1 MDVVR
6 RNIEAL
12 HGSLKIESAPG
23 EGTAI
28 TIQLPLTLAII
39 DGFAVGVGED
49 TYVLPLGAVVEC
61 LDLPVEETRQSR
73 SAGIIDLRGRS
84 LPYVRLRDVLG
95 TPGEA
100 AGREKIVVVRH
111 NGEDAGVTV
120 DALHGE
126 LQAVIK
132 PLDRLACFNCC
143 NLNRSSP

>member
-1 MDVVR
+1 MADDGAGLDHERIRERARAQGLAPELEPLSDTAAADLIFQPGFSTAEDATLTSGRGVGMDVVR

-61 LDLPVEETRQSR
+61 LDLPVPRL
-73 SAGIIDLRGRS
+73 DPGR
-84 LPYVRLRDVLG
+84 P
-95 TPGEA
+95 A
-100 AGREKIVVVRH
+100 ICRH
-111 NGEDAGVTV
+111 CQRA
-120 DALHGE
+120 
-126 LQAVIK
+126 
-132 PLDRLACFNCC
+132 
-143 NLNRSSP
+143 